1 MDVRTNASTGFLIF
15 LLSLAFAIS
24 AVSQSKRAGFIYVT
38 PKPDSCTQTKL
49 QVQLDGISPKPAS
62 VMLRVTRDD
71 KTEVF
76 NEDLRLGEDG
86 HYYWTG
92 LLVPLGKYKAEA
104 FDASNKS
111 LALGKPFAF
120 NNIDILKDFIQEKR
134 GEITYISRGG
144 DDKQA
149 QDEER
154 QPMTVDRLPPRANE
168 NQVHILVVNDRG
180 NKADEYYG
188 QPPVEQRWVSKPL
201 RPGRYQLIVAEYKEG
216 QSCRLVRGR

>member
-1 MDVRTNASTGFLIF
+1 MVL
-15 LLSLAFAIS
+15 LLSLALAIS
-24 AVSQSKRAGFIYVT
+24 AVSQSKRVGFIYVT
-38 PKPDSCTQTKL
+38 PRPDSCTQTKL
-49 QVQLDGISPKPAS
+49 QVQLDSISPRPES

-76 NEDLRLGEDG
+76 NQELKLGDDG

-92 LLVPLGKYKAEA
+92 LLVPLGKYKAEV

-120 NNIDILKDFIQEKR
+120 NNIDILKDFIREER

-144 DDKQA
+144 DDKQTA

-154 QPMTVDRLPPRANE
+154 QPMTVDRLPPRTNANH
-168 NQVHILVVNDRG
+168 VHILVMNDRG
-180 NKADEYYG
+180 NKADEYFG
-188 QPPVEQRWVSKPL
+188 PPPVEQRWVSKPL